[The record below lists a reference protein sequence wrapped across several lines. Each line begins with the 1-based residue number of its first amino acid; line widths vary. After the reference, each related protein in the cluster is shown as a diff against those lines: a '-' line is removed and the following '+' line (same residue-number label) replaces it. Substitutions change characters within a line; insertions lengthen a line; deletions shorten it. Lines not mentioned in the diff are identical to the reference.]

1 MEGSENTNWEENV
14 ILIDADYADHLAF
27 ELSVQLERM
36 LERRM
41 QKIDLAQW
49 VDYVALDGGLRP
61 GNNRVQVLLIYSERK
76 SILRNFEPSDLK
88 DKLNGHAF
96 KDHLGEF
103 CFASFPVEHEIVTR
117 GKLYAQSVKMLLT
130 SEKVKRLILV
140 PDLDEYGTELKYI
153 LSDVGKTET
162 TLLTVNPL
170 AGIRCEQEV
179 LTYSLMAALGVKGSE
194 LG

>member
-14 ILIDADYADHLAF
+14 ILIDADYADQMVF

-41 QKIDLAQW
+41 QKINIAKW

-61 GNNRVQVLLIYSERK
+61 GNNRIQVLLIYSGEK
-76 SILRNFEPSDLK
+76 TILQNFEPSDLK
-88 DKLNGHAF
+88 DMLNGHAF
-96 KDHLGEF
+96 TDHLGEF
-103 CFASFPVEHEIVTR
+103 CFASFPVEQEIVTR
-117 GKLYAQSVKMLLT
+117 GKLYTQSAEMLLS

-140 PDLDEYGTELKYI
+140 PDMNEYGIDLKRV
-153 LSDVGKTET
+153 LSDIGKTET

-170 AGIRCEQEV
+170 AGMHCGQEV